1 MQWRNM
7 LVGIVG
13 GVVHGLRVV
22 VLVGLVR
29 VLPASVWLLLFLIMS
44 VVCAR
49 DFLQTLLYNVPILFL
64 CLTQWLCFK
73 PYSLGKSDGLLLE

>member
-13 GVVHGLRVV
+13 GVVRGLRVV

-29 VLPASVWLLLFLIMS
+29 ALLASGWLLLFLIIPVM
-44 VVCAR
+44 CTL
-49 DFLQTLLYNVPILFL
+49 DFL
-64 CLTQWLCFK
+64 
-73 PYSLGKSDGLLLE
+73 